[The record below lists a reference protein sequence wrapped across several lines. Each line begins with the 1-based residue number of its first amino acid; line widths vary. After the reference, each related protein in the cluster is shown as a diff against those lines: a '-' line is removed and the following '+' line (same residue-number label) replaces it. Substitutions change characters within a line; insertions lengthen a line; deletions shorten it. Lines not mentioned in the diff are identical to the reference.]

1 MVTQF
6 GGKSSNTL
14 VESTSS
20 ISRTRRFLML
30 QVEKM
35 LKVKRLLSMVD
46 ITDLTKDGE
55 LSMLTKQEK
64 KELRVFT
71 TAGDSISTES
81 SISDQ
86 DSQ

>member
-14 VESTSS
+14 VELTSS
-20 ISRTRRFLML
+20 ISRTRRYLML

-46 ITDLTKDGE
+46 TTDLTKDGE
-55 LSMLTKQEK
+55 LTMLTEQEK

-81 SISDQ
+81 STSDQ

>member
-1 MVTQF
+1 
-6 GGKSSNTL
+6 
-14 VESTSS
+14 
-20 ISRTRRFLML
+20 
-30 QVEKM
+30 
-35 LKVKRLLSMVD
+35 MVD

-81 SISDQ
+81 STSDQ
-86 DSQ
+86 DSQCRELLKQLELMLDSEDGIQED